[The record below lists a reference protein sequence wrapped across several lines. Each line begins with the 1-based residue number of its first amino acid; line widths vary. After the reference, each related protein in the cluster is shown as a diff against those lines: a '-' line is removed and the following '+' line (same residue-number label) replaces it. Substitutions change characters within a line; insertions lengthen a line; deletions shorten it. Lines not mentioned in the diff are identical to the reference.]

1 MTTGNSGWFRRRHAD
16 DGCLSRRIGSVTNPA
31 RPTWAGNSGGMRWR
45 QLAVLVTV
53 GVLAGGCQLSAT
65 ARSSESSSAR
75 LPHATATSSERSPI
89 SASDKPE
96 LGIVEEAPAFYTG
109 VYPYTLSHVRWQAWA
124 DREHRTVAMV
134 YTAYSNRDPKQGY
147 VIVQLQRTA
156 AGNGAF
162 IRGLTLYRVGRDA
175 GKLTIISA
183 TASQLRLR
191 AADGQRFTFDLLRRA
206 IQPT

>member
-1 MTTGNSGWFRRRHAD
+1 MPVRRYRHAKQIPEFRVSVR
-16 DGCLSRRIGSVTNPA
+16 SRIAPD
-31 RPTWAGNSGGMRWR
+31 SGGASNSCRMRWR
-45 QLAVLVTV
+45 QVAVLGAV
-53 GVLAGGCQLSAT
+53 GVLAGGCQLSTT
-65 ARSSESSSAR
+65 ARSAGPSSVRRS
-75 LPHATATSSERSPI
+75 HAMATSSELSTI
-89 SASDKPE
+89 LASDKPE
-96 LGIVEEAPAFYTG
+96 LGIVQDAPAFYTG
-109 VYPYTLSHVRWQAWA
+109 TYPYTVSKLRWQAWA

-156 AGNGAF
+156 AGDGAF

-191 AADGQRFTFDLLRRA
+191 AADGQRFTFDLPRRA

>member
-1 MTTGNSGWFRRRHAD
+1 MQ
-16 DGCLSRRIGSVTNPA
+16 
-31 RPTWAGNSGGMRWR
+31 WR
-45 QLAVLVTV
+45 QPAVLVTV
-53 GVLAGGCQLSAT
+53 GVLAGGCQLSTT

-75 LPHATATSSERSPI
+75 PSHATATSSEPSPI
-89 SASDKPE
+89 LASDKPE

-109 VYPYTLSHVRWQAWA
+109 DYPYTLSHIRWQAWA
-124 DREHRTVAMV
+124 DREHRTAAMV

-147 VIVQLQRTA
+147 VIVQLQRITA
-156 AGNGAF
+156 TGDVGALV
-162 IRGLTLYRVGRDA
+162 RGLTLYRIGRDA

-183 TASQLRLR
+183 TQSQLRLR